1 MTQMPPP
8 TMPPPAMAP
17 PMSIKAEAP
26 LAGRGTRLLAA
37 IVDSACAIVIYLASI
52 LFDSPAIL
60 FLGLAGFAVYQIY
73 LLTMLGQ
80 TIGKK
85 TMNIRIVKFDTGEN
99 GGFGTN
105 VGMRG
110 IVNGLLGLIPFYSL
124 TDIFFIFRDDRRCI
138 HDFIAGTKVVEV

>member
-8 TMPPPAMAP
+8 TMPPPTMAP
-17 PMSIKAEAP
+17 PMSIKTEAP

-52 LFDSPAIL
+52 MFNSPAIL
-60 FLGLAGFAVYQIY
+60 FLGLAGYAVYQIY
-73 LLTMLGQ
+73 LLSTLGQ

-99 GGFGTN
+99 GGFATN

-110 IVNGLLGLIPFYSL
+110 IVNGILGFIPFYSL
-124 TDIFFIFRDDRRCI
+124 VDVLFIFRDDHRCI
-138 HDFIAGTKVVEV
+138 HDLIAGTKVVEV